1 MPDSADI
8 KFQVFESTNGA
19 LPPLTPLQEEILRLK
34 KERNAVLLVHN
45 YQSAE
50 IQRVADFVGDS
61 LGLSYQ
67 AEAAKDADVIVFC
80 GVHFMAETAKIVNPN
95 KRVLLPVVEA
105 GCSLADS
112 CPADELAAYKAEHP
126 ELYVV
131 AYINCSAEVKALCD
145 VICTSG
151 NAKKIVD
158 HVPADREIL
167 FVPDQNL
174 GSWVA
179 DQTKRKI
186 HLWPGS
192 CYAHVQFSVR
202 EIARA
207 KAAFPG
213 APVLVHPECV
223 ESVRQLAD
231 VVCSTE
237 KMVNFCK
244 ESSADTFIIIT
255 ETNMIARLR
264 NEIPGKKFVAG
275 PTAVC
280 ACNECKF
287 MKMNTLENLRDC
299 LRDMSPEIVM
309 DETLRSR
316 AYIPLKRMLEW
327 SK

>member
-1 MPDSADI
+1 MSDTSI
-8 KFQVFESTNGA
+8 ELKVFESSNGN
-19 LPPLTPLQEEILRLK
+19 LPPLTPVQEEILRLK
-34 KERNAVLLVHN
+34 KERKAVLLVHN
-45 YQSAE
+45 YQCAE

-67 AEAAKDADVIVFC
+67 AEAAKDAEVIVFC
-80 GVHFMAETAKIVNPN
+80 GVHFMAETAKIVNPS
-95 KRVLLPVVEA
+95 KKVLLPVMEA

-112 CPADELAAYKAEHP
+112 CPAEELAAYKAAHP

-131 AYINCSAEVKALCD
+131 AYINCSAEVKALAD

-158 HVPADREIL
+158 QIPADKEIL

-179 DQTKRKI
+179 DQTGRKI

-192 CYAHVQFSVR
+192 CYAHVLFSVK
-202 EIARA
+202 EIEKA
-207 KAAFPG
+207 KKAFPQ

-223 ESVRQLAD
+223 SSVRALAD

-237 KMVNFCK
+237 KMVDFCK
-244 ESSADTFIIIT
+244 TSPADTFIIIT
-255 ETNMIARLR
+255 ETNMLERLR
-264 NEIPGKKFVAG
+264 NEIPNKKFVAG

-287 MKMNTLENLRDC
+287 MKMNTPEKLRDC
-299 LRDMSPEIVM
+299 LRDMTPEITM
-309 DETLRSR
+309 DEGLRSR
-316 AYIPLKRMLEW
+316 AYVSLKRMLEW
-327 SK
+327 SKN